1 MAEEQKP
8 MPQWIK
14 NLTVPDS
21 TKQYLYNRWL
31 NGEISEKTPPQDWG
45 VITDVAKFLENT
57 PSGVSGI
64 IDFLSGPS
72 IDNQARDEVAP
83 KNANAQKFET
93 FKTLKEFED
102 NLKFAKTEKTRLDTN
117 IKTVEAWL
125 KTSNASEQL
134 KDVNAKQ
141 GTNWTLTSLRDS
153 LPKFKEKQKLA
164 QKNLEISESAFKKAK
179 ENNKNALRFL
189 EQDLDTA
196 KKEFDLAKFQFQQGI
211 IDEAARNSAEIKVRN
226 IEADKKKIKE
236 GGELAFAAAGVPGT
250 RATYAFKFS
259 QPSAATATQPG
270 FTTSQVGTLLST
282 SGPGI
287 VATGTKPAADAT
299 DTETD
304 DTGTGTDGTGTGAG
318 AGVVPTTPVVDVAKR
333 KAFVSAQLTARGL
346 ENTPANREML
356 RKEYKTTVAAGKTP
370 EGAAVSNA
378 WETTFRETFPA
389 RAWLLDLDR
398 TKYPQLFQLLN
409 TAISQEW
416 YKSPEGLTRF
426 TASLDATDFYKEIS
440 QSKQLKTIQSL
451 VGTLGFE
458 GSDFTKFVSDS
469 INFGYD
475 GDILK
480 QKVYE
485 QVFAKDD
492 VGNYIN
498 PTALKR
504 TKKSADYISTQNI
517 AKAFFN
523 TNPADSDIENVLT
536 GKILSTDYERQQRE
550 FAKTRYG
557 HLSNLLDQ
565 GMTLES
571 IASAYKSTAS
581 RLLELNPNAI
591 DMSTGAFEQ
600 AVTFGEEGKKRLM
613 TNSEWEKLLRTDPQY
628 GWEKTNNA
636 KDEARSLSANIA
648 QAFGRIL

>member
-1 MAEEQKP
+1 MAEQKP
-8 MPQWIK
+8 MPEWIK
-14 NLTVPDS
+14 NLIVPDS

-45 VITDVAKFLENT
+45 AITDVIEFFKNPPAWLAKDEFVPEEIVTEKLDLAQITKDLKAAQNALDE
-57 PSGVSGI
+57 GVINLKYKNNVYS
-64 IDFLSGPS
+64 LTRV
-72 IDNQARDEVAP
+72 RDELLP
-83 KNANAQKFET
+83 
-93 FKTLKEFED
+93 
-102 NLKFAKTEKTRLDTN
+102 
-117 IKTVEAWL
+117 
-125 KTSNASEQL
+125 QL
-134 KDVNAKQ
+134 KGLKKQ
-141 GTNWTLTSLRDS
+141 AENQERQ
-153 LPKFKEKQKLA
+153 QKT
-164 QKNLEISESAFKKAK
+164 
-179 ENNKNALRFL
+179 ALRV
-189 EQDLDTA
+189 
-196 KKEFDLAKFQFQQGI
+196 AKFQLDKASADFESGKIEEKELRDAQQVLKKVQAGELVTLVLPKSGEAQTVRENKSTIEFIADKPTPTVTPKVTGTPTAILSQQGRT
-211 IDEAARNSAEIKVRN
+211 AAATPMEDRAEQARFAGMKPTTIAETTTEEIK
-226 IEADKKKIKE
+226 
-236 GGELAFAAAGVPGT
+236 P
-250 RATYAFKFS
+250 
-259 QPSAATATQPG
+259 
-270 FTTSQVGTLLST
+270 
-282 SGPGI
+282 
-287 VATGTKPAADAT
+287 
-299 DTETD
+299 
-304 DTGTGTDGTGTGAG
+304 
-318 AGVVPTTPVVDVAKR
+318 VVPTTGVVSATPVVDPAKR
-333 KAFVSAQLTARGL
+333 KAFVTAQLAARAL
-346 ENTPANREML
+346 ENTPANREIL
-356 RKEYKTTVAAGKTP
+356 RKEYVASLTKTEPTDDKLTDGKTTT
-370 EGAAVSNA
+370 VSNA
-378 WETTFRETFPA
+378 WETTFRQTFPA
-389 RAWLLDLDR
+389 KAWLLDLDR

-440 QSKQLKTIQSL
+440 NSKQLKVIQSL

-469 INFGYD
+469 INFGYS

-480 QKVYE
+480 QKVYSE
-485 QVFAKDD
+485 VFKKDD
-492 VGNYIN
+492 AGNYIN
-498 PTALKR
+498 PTALER

-536 GKILSTDYERQQRE
+536 GKILSADYERQQRE

-571 IASAYKSTAS
+571 IASAYKTTAS

-636 KDEARSLSANIA
+636 KEEARSLSANIA

>member
-1 MAEEQKP
+1 MADEQKP

-14 NLTVPDS
+14 NLTVPDR
-21 TKQYLYNRWL
+21 TKQYLYERWL
-31 NGEISEKTPPQDWG
+31 NGDISPKSPPQDWG
-45 VITDVAKFLENT
+45 AITDLIEFFKKIKFKNDVVKNEITTEPLLREK
-57 PSGVSGI
+57 
-64 IDFLSGPS
+64 L
-72 IDNQARDEVAP
+72 
-83 KNANAQKFET
+83 NANQIDKDLAAAQKALDDGVANYKYNKEVYSLT
-93 FKTLKEFED
+93 KLRDVLIPDLNTLKEQAADQQSKQETAEFIASTQLSAD
-102 NLKFAKTEKTRLDTN
+102 KNFAKSALKKFKDKEITEAELKAAQNAVKTSTLVLDRVRKGELASVIESPETGKYQVQFVSDVPVTAATKPTAATPKVTGTPTATLNQQGRAATVAPMEDRAEQARFAGMKPKIVAEKTAEE
-117 IKTVEAWL
+117 VEPVAPGAAVV
-125 KTSNASEQL
+125 TATAPV
-134 KDVNAKQ
+134 VNAK
-141 GTNWTLTSLRDS
+141 
-153 LPKFKEKQKLA
+153 
-164 QKNLEISESAFKKAK
+164 
-179 ENNKNALRFL
+179 
-189 EQDLDTA
+189 
-196 KKEFDLAKFQFQQGI
+196 
-211 IDEAARNSAEIKVRN
+211 
-226 IEADKKKIKE
+226 
-236 GGELAFAAAGVPGT
+236 
-250 RATYAFKFS
+250 
-259 QPSAATATQPG
+259 
-270 FTTSQVGTLLST
+270 
-282 SGPGI
+282 
-287 VATGTKPAADAT
+287 
-299 DTETD
+299 
-304 DTGTGTDGTGTGAG
+304 
-318 AGVVPTTPVVDVAKR
+318 AKR
-333 KAFVSAQLTARGL
+333 TAFVSAQLTARGL

-356 RKEYKTTVAAGKTP
+356 RKEYKTTVAKGKTP

-492 VGNYIN
+492 GGNYIN
-498 PTALKR
+498 PTALER

-628 GWEKTNNA
+628 GWEKN
-636 KDEARSLSANIA
+636 
-648 QAFGRIL
+648 

>member
-14 NLTVPDS
+14 NLTVPDR
-21 TKQYLYNRWL
+21 TKQYLYERWL
-31 NGEISEKTPPQDWG
+31 NGDISPKSPPQDWG
-45 VITDVAKFLENT
+45 AITNLIEFFKKIKFKNDVVKNEITTEPLLREKLDANQ
-57 PSGVSGI
+57 
-64 IDFLSGPS
+64 IDKDL
-72 IDNQARDEVAP
+72 AA
-83 KNANAQKFET
+83 AQKALDDGVANYKYNKEVYSLT
-93 FKTLKEFED
+93 KLRDVLIPDLGTLKEQAADQQSKQETAEFIASTQLSADE
-102 NLKFAKTEKTRLDTN
+102 NFAKSALKKFKDKEITEAELKAAQAA
-117 IKTVEAWL
+117 V
-125 KTSNASEQL
+125 KTS
-134 KDVNAKQ
+134 
-141 GTNWTLTSLRDS
+141 TLV
-153 LPKFKEKQKLA
+153 
-164 QKNLEISESAFKKAK
+164 
-179 ENNKNALRFL
+179 
-189 EQDLDTA
+189 LD
-196 KKEFDLAKFQFQQGI
+196 
-211 IDEAARNSAEIKVRN
+211 RVR
-226 IEADKKKIKE
+226 K
-236 GGELAFAAAGVPGT
+236 GELASVIESPETGKYQVQFVSDVPVT
-250 RATYAFKFS
+250 
-259 QPSAATATQPG
+259 AATKPTAMEDRAEQTRFARIKTGELRPD
-270 FTTSQVGTLLST
+270 TLVTPVDVGED
-282 SGPGI
+282 
-287 VATGTKPAADAT
+287 V
-299 DTETD
+299 
-304 DTGTGTDGTGTGAG
+304 DTGDGAPGSA
-318 AGVVPTTPVVDVAKR
+318 VVPTAPVVDVAKR

-356 RKEYKTTVAAGKTP
+356 RKEYKTAAVAGKTP
-370 EGAAVSNA
+370 ETGAVSNA
-378 WETTFRETFPA
+378 WETIIREQFPA
-389 RAWLLDLDR
+389 KAWLLDLDR
-398 TKYPQLFQLLN
+398 AKYPQLFKVLS
-409 TAISQEW
+409 TAIAEES
-416 YKSPEGLTRF
+416 YKTPEGRARF
-426 TASLDATDFYKEIS
+426 EAQLEGTEFYKEIS

-492 VGNYIN
+492 AGNYIN
-498 PTALKR
+498 PTALER
-504 TKKSADYISTQNI
+504 TKKSAGYISTQNI

>member
-1 MAEEQKP
+1 MADEQKP
-8 MPQWIK
+8 MPEWIK
-14 NLTVPDS
+14 DMLVAPYI
-21 TKQYLYNRWL
+21 KQYFYERWL
-31 NGEISEKTPPQDWG
+31 NGDISPKAPAQDWG
-45 VITDVAKFLENT
+45 AITDVVEFFKKIKFKNDAVKNEIITEPLLRKKLD
-57 PSGVSGI
+57 PKQIAIDLAAAQKALDSRQSGYKYNGKTYTLTELRDTLI
-64 IDFLSGPS
+64 PDLIDSQS
-72 IDNQARDEVAP
+72 QAGQQGNRQATSEFI
-83 KNANAQKFET
+83 ANAQYQADVTDET
-93 FKTLKEFED
+93 FQFKKFKKKEI
-102 NLKFAKTEKTRLDTN
+102 TEAEF
-117 IKTVEAWL
+117 KTVQD
-125 KTSNASEQL
+125 KTKASL
-134 KDVNAKQ
+134 IVLN
-141 GTNWTLTSLRDS
+141 RV
-153 LPKFKEKQKLA
+153 
-164 QKNLEISESAFKKAK
+164 KK
-179 ENNKNALRFL
+179 
-189 EQDLDTA
+189 
-196 KKEFDLAKFQFQQGI
+196 
-211 IDEAARNSAEIKVRN
+211 
-226 IEADKKKIKE
+226 
-236 GGELAFAAAGVPGT
+236 GELASVIESPETGKYEVQFVSDVPVTAATKPTAVTPKVTGTPTAILNQQGKAATAAPIEDRAEQARFARMKPT
-250 RATYAFKFS
+250 
-259 QPSAATATQPG
+259 AATATAE
-270 FTTSQVGTLLST
+270 T
-282 SGPGI
+282 
-287 VATGTKPAADAT
+287 VAPTAT
-299 DTETD
+299 
-304 DTGTGTDGTGTGAG
+304 
-318 AGVVPTTPVVDVAKR
+318 VVPVTPVVDVAKR
-333 KAFVSAQLTARGL
+333 TTFVTEQLAARGL
-346 ENTPANREML
+346 ENTPANREIL
-356 RKEYKTTVAAGKTP
+356 RKEYKTAVAEGKTP
-370 EGAAVSNA
+370 EATAVSNA

-389 RAWLLDLDR
+389 KAWLLDLDR
-398 TKYPQLFQLLN
+398 AKYPQLFQLLN

-416 YKSPEGLTRF
+416 YKSQEGLTRF

-469 INFGYD
+469 INFGYQ
-475 GDILK
+475 GEVLK

-492 VGNYIN
+492 AGNYIN
-498 PTALKR
+498 PTALER

-523 TNPADSDIENVLT
+523 TNPSDSDVENVLT
-536 GKILSTDYERQQRE
+536 GKILSADYERQQRE

-571 IASAYKSTAS
+571 IASAYKTTAS

>member
-1 MAEEQKP
+1 MAGE
-8 MPQWIK
+8 
-14 NLTVPDS
+14 
-21 TKQYLYNRWL
+21 L
-31 NGEISEKTPPQDWG
+31 N
-45 VITDVAKFLENT
+45 N
-57 PSGVSGI
+57 
-64 IDFLSGPS
+64 
-72 IDNQARDEVAP
+72 
-83 KNANAQKFET
+83 FET
-93 FKTLKEFED
+93 FKTLKDFESNLKSAQKIKKDLDADVKTLDALLNEPGKTTFTFKSEKYSLSAIRNLLATYEERQQTAED
-102 NLKFAKTEKTRLDTN
+102 NLGDAT
-117 IKTVEAWL
+117 
-125 KTSNASEQL
+125 
-134 KDVNAKQ
+134 
-141 GTNWTLTSLRDS
+141 G
-153 LPKFKEKQKLA
+153 
-164 QKNLEISESAFKKAK
+164 AFKKAK
-179 ENNKNALRFL
+179 EDNKDALSFL
-189 EQDLDTA
+189 EQDLDAA
-196 KKEFDLAKFQFQQGI
+196 KKDRDLAIFQFRQGVIDETTRNAAFTKFQ
-211 IDEAARNSAEIKVRN
+211 N

-236 GGELAFAAAGVPGT
+236 GGELAVASAGAPGT
-250 RATYAFKFS
+250 RATYAFKVS
-259 QPSAATATQPG
+259 QPKPEVAATAPSVGAPTAIMQQQG
-270 FTTSQVGTLLST
+270 RTT
-282 SGPGI
+282 
-287 VATGTKPAADAT
+287 VAAPMEDRAEQARFAQMKPTAAPAT
-299 DTETD
+299 TET
-304 DTGTGTDGTGTGAG
+304 
-318 AGVVPTTPVVDVAKR
+318 VVPTAAVVPAAPVVNAKER
-333 KAFVSAQLTARGL
+333 TAFVSAQLAARGL
-346 ENTPANREML
+346 ENTSGNREML
-356 RKEYKTTVAAGKTP
+356 RKEYKTAVAAGKTP
-370 EGAAVSNA
+370 EAAAVSNA

-389 RAWLLDLDR
+389 KAWLLDLDR
-398 TKYPQLFQLLN
+398 AKYPQLFQLLN

-416 YKSPEGLTRF
+416 YKSQEGLTRF

-469 INFGYD
+469 INFGYQ

-492 VGNYIN
+492 AGNYIN
-498 PTALKR
+498 PTALER

-523 TNPADSDIENVLT
+523 TNPAESDIENVLT
-536 GKILSTDYERQQRE
+536 GKILSADYERQQRE

-571 IASAYKSTAS
+571 IASAYKTTAS

-636 KDEARSLSANIA
+636 KDEARALSANIA

>member
-8 MPQWIK
+8 MPEWIK
-14 NLTVPDS
+14 NLVVPAK
-21 TKQYLYNRWL
+21 TKQYLYERWL
-31 NGEISEKTPPQDWG
+31 SGDISPKAPAQDWG
-45 VITDVAKFLENT
+45 VITDLIEFFKKIKFKNDVVKNEITTEPLLREK
-57 PSGVSGI
+57 
-64 IDFLSGPS
+64 L
-72 IDNQARDEVAP
+72 
-83 KNANAQKFET
+83 NANQIEKDLAAAQKALDDGVANYKYNKQVYSLTDLRDKLIPELN
-93 FKTLKEFED
+93 TLKEQAADQQSKQETAEFIASSQLSADE
-102 NLKFAKTEKTRLDTN
+102 NFAKSALKKFKNKEITEKELKAAQTAVTESKLVLD
-117 IKTVEAWL
+117 
-125 KTSNASEQL
+125 
-134 KDVNAKQ
+134 
-141 GTNWTLTSLRDS
+141 R
-153 LPKFKEKQKLA
+153 
-164 QKNLEISESAFKKAK
+164 
-179 ENNKNALRFL
+179 
-189 EQDLDTA
+189 
-196 KKEFDLAKFQFQQGI
+196 
-211 IDEAARNSAEIKVRN
+211 VR
-226 IEADKKKIKE
+226 K
-236 GGELAFAAAGVPGT
+236 GELASVIESPETGKYQVQFVSDVPITAVTKPTAVTPKVTGTPTAILSQQGRAATVAPMEDRAEQVRFARMKPTEKPAAAG
-250 RATYAFKFS
+250 
-259 QPSAATATQPG
+259 
-270 FTTSQVGTLLST
+270 
-282 SGPGI
+282 
-287 VATGTKPAADAT
+287 AT
-299 DTETD
+299 DT
-304 DTGTGTDGTGTGAG
+304 GGDGA
-318 AGVVPTTPVVDVAKR
+318 AAAVSVAAAPVVDVAKR
-333 KAFVSAQLTARGL
+333 TTFVNEQLAARGL

-356 RKEYKTTVAAGKTP
+356 RKEYKTAVTAGKTL
-370 EGAAVSNA
+370 ETGTVSTA

-389 RAWLLDLDR
+389 KAWLLDLDR
-398 TKYPQLFQLLN
+398 TKYPQLFKLLN

-416 YKSPEGLTRF
+416 YKSQEGLTRF
-426 TASLDATDFYKEIS
+426 AASLDATDFYKEIS

-469 INFGYD
+469 INFGYQ

-485 QVFAKDD
+485 QVFKKDD
-492 VGNYIN
+492 AGNYIN
-498 PTALKR
+498 PTALER

-523 TNPADSDIENVLT
+523 TNPADSDIEKVLT
-536 GKILSTDYERQQRE
+536 GQMLTADYERQQRE

-571 IASAYKSTAS
+571 IASAYKTTAA

-636 KDEARSLSANIA
+636 KDEARALSANIA

>member
-1 MAEEQKP
+1 MADEQKP

-14 NLTVPDS
+14 NLTAPES
-21 TKQYLYNRWL
+21 TKQYLYERWL
-31 NGEISEKTPPQDWG
+31 AGEISDKAPAQDWG
-45 VITDVAKFLENT
+45 VITDIADAIRKITFKKPKIRSDTFPKQSLEQVQQTASEIAQRRNDLRLAISETDGVDVVLGDEILTLDEAIKQEQNLTIVNNQYKNAIDRRRPSSERAKDPDSNLQVGLETAQSNADSAYAEMLQEIT
-57 PSGVSGI
+57 AFPETSQPYRDRYFASLKILDQAETKALDKGLTIPKTVTVEMGLPTRDITAPSTTAEALRKPVTTRLPSGVAAQQGAAATPVTPVE
-64 IDFLSGPS
+64 DRAE
-72 IDNQARDEVAP
+72 QAR
-83 KNANAQKFET
+83 FGRM
-93 FKTLKEFED
+93 KT
-102 NLKFAKTEKTRLDTN
+102 
-117 IKTVEAWL
+117 
-125 KTSNASEQL
+125 
-134 KDVNAKQ
+134 
-141 GTNWTLTSLRDS
+141 
-153 LPKFKEKQKLA
+153 
-164 QKNLEISESAFKKAK
+164 
-179 ENNKNALRFL
+179 
-189 EQDLDTA
+189 
-196 KKEFDLAKFQFQQGI
+196 
-211 IDEAARNSAEIKVRN
+211 
-226 IEADKKKIKE
+226 
-236 GGELAFAAAGVPGT
+236 GELRPGT
-250 RATYAFKFS
+250 KVT
-259 QPSAATATQPG
+259 PTATG
-270 FTTSQVGTLLST
+270 E
-282 SGPGI
+282 
-287 VATGTKPAADAT
+287 PAP
-299 DTETD
+299 TET
-304 DTGTGTDGTGTGAG
+304 
-318 AGVVPTTPVVDVAKR
+318 VVPTTAVVPATPVVNAKER
-333 KAFVSAQLTARGL
+333 TAFVSAQLTARGL
-346 ENTPANREML
+346 ENTPENREML
-356 RKEYKTTVAAGKTP
+356 RKEYKTAAAAGKTP
-370 EGAAVSNA
+370 EAAAVSNA

-389 RAWLLDLDR
+389 KAWLLDLDR
-398 TKYPQLFQLLN
+398 AKYPQLFQLLN

-416 YKSPEGLTRF
+416 YKSQEGLTRF
-426 TASLDATDFYKEIS
+426 AASLDATDFYKEIS

-469 INFGYD
+469 INFGYQ

-492 VGNYIN
+492 AGNYVN
-498 PTALKR
+498 PTALER

-523 TNPADSDIENVLT
+523 TNPAESDIENVLT
-536 GKILSTDYERQQRE
+536 GKILSADYERQQRE

-571 IASAYKSTAS
+571 IASAYKTTAS

-636 KDEARSLSANIA
+636 KDEARALSANIA

>member
-1 MAEEQKP
+1 MAEE
-8 MPQWIK
+8 
-14 NLTVPDS
+14 
-21 TKQYLYNRWL
+21 L
-31 NGEISEKTPPQDWG
+31 N
-45 VITDVAKFLENT
+45 
-57 PSGVSGI
+57 
-64 IDFLSGPS
+64 
-72 IDNQARDEVAP
+72 
-83 KNANAQKFET
+83 KFET
-93 FKTLKEFED
+93 FKTLGDYES
-102 NLKFAKTEKTRLDTN
+102 NLK
-117 IKTVEAWL
+117 
-125 KTSNASEQL
+125 S
-134 KDVNAKQ
+134 
-141 GTNWTLTSLRDS
+141 
-153 LPKFKEKQKLA
+153 A
-164 QKNLEISESAFKKAK
+164 QKAKK
-179 ENNKNALRFL
+179 
-189 EQDLDTA
+189 DLDTDIETVNDALNTNITSFTFKGKKYTLSALRDLLATLKGDKEETQNNVEIANNRFKEA
-196 KKEFDLAKFQFQQGI
+196 KKDNSRALKLVDAKLEQAENNLDLAKFQFQKGS
-211 IDEAARNSAEIKVRN
+211 IDEAARNQAFSAVSKIN
-226 IEADKKKIKE
+226 DDKKRIKE
-236 GGELAFAAAGVPGT
+236 NGELAVVAAGVPGAA
-250 RATYAFKFS
+250 ATYAFKADIGMS
-259 QPSAATATQPG
+259 TATATQPG

-304 DTGTGTDGTGTGAG
+304 DTGDGAPGA
-318 AGVVPTTPVVDVAKR
+318 AVVPTAPVVDVAKR

-346 ENTPANREML
+346 ENTPENREML
-356 RKEYKTTVAAGKTP
+356 RKEYKTAAAAGKTP
-370 EGAAVSNA
+370 ETGAVSNA
-378 WETTFRETFPA
+378 WETIIREQFPA
-389 RAWLLDLDR
+389 KAWLLDLDR
-398 TKYPQLFQLLN
+398 AKYPQLFKVLS
-409 TAISQEW
+409 TAIAEES
-416 YKSPEGLTRF
+416 YKTPEGRARF
-426 TASLDATDFYKEIS
+426 EAQLEGTEFYKEIS

-492 VGNYIN
+492 AGNYIN
-498 PTALKR
+498 PTALER
-504 TKKSADYISTQNI
+504 TKKSAGYISTQNI

>member
-14 NLTVPDS
+14 NLTVPDR
-21 TKQYLYNRWL
+21 TKQYLYERWL
-31 NGEISEKTPPQDWG
+31 NGDISPKSPPQDWG
-45 VITDVAKFLENT
+45 AITDLIEFFKKIKFKNDVVKNEITTEPLLREK
-57 PSGVSGI
+57 
-64 IDFLSGPS
+64 L
-72 IDNQARDEVAP
+72 
-83 KNANAQKFET
+83 NANQIDKDLAAAQKALDDGVANYKYNKQVYSLT
-93 FKTLKEFED
+93 GLRDKLIPDLNTLKEQAADQQSKQETAEFIASTQLSADE
-102 NLKFAKTEKTRLDTN
+102 NFAKSALKKFKDKEITEAELKAAQAAVKTSTLVLDRVRKGELASVIESPETGKYQVQFVSDVPVTAATKPTAMEDRAEQARFAR
-117 IKTVEAWL
+117 IKTGELRPGTLVTPVDVGEDVDTGDGAPGAAVVP
-125 KTSNASEQL
+125 TAPV
-134 KDVNAKQ
+134 VNAKER
-141 GTNWTLTSLRDS
+141 T
-153 LPKFKEKQKLA
+153 
-164 QKNLEISESAFKKAK
+164 
-179 ENNKNALRFL
+179 
-189 EQDLDTA
+189 
-196 KKEFDLAKFQFQQGI
+196 
-211 IDEAARNSAEIKVRN
+211 
-226 IEADKKKIKE
+226 
-236 GGELAFAAAGVPGT
+236 
-250 RATYAFKFS
+250 
-259 QPSAATATQPG
+259 
-270 FTTSQVGTLLST
+270 
-282 SGPGI
+282 
-287 VATGTKPAADAT
+287 
-299 DTETD
+299 
-304 DTGTGTDGTGTGAG
+304 
-318 AGVVPTTPVVDVAKR
+318 
-333 KAFVSAQLTARGL
+333 AFVSAQLTARGL

-356 RKEYKTTVAAGKTP
+356 RKEYKTTVAEGKTP

-498 PTALKR
+498 PTALER